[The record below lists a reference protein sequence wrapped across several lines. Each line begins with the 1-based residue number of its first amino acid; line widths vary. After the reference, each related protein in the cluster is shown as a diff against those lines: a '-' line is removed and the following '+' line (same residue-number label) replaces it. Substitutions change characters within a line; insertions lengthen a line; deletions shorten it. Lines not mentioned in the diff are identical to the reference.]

1 MGKDKNK
8 EQDGETATPAKSI
21 ISPQDAHQTNR
32 DLSQDREARDATLA
46 KTIAKAVAREMA
58 KAHAHYQALL
68 NERSTPVIPTSLK
81 ETSRA
86 NGFKV
91 MDPFDWTKDK
101 VIYQRWQLWSEK
113 ARLTLDAMEGDSEK
127 TKISYFHH
135 WINGEGMG
143 HIKSWK
149 NNKTLI
155 HQSEYD
161 GLEEHQKEGKYSSE
175 QMESY
180 FTLFE
185 FLLRACLIQKKSH
198 MFCFQGPHQD

>member
-8 EQDGETATPAKSI
+8 EQDGETAASAKSI
-21 ISPQDAHQTNR
+21 SRPQDARKTNR
-32 DLSQDREARDATLA
+32 DLSWEREARDATLA
-46 KTIAKAVAREMA
+46 KTITESVAREMA
-58 KAHAHYQALL
+58 KAHVHYQALL
-68 NERSTPVIPTSLK
+68 NDRSAPVIPTSLK
-81 ETSRA
+81 VTSRA

-143 HIKSWK
+143 HIESWK

-155 HQSEYD
+155 CQSEYD

-175 QMESY
+175 QIESY
-180 FTLFE
+180 FILFE
-185 FLLRACLIQKKSH
+185 SLLAPKSNPLLAVEELH
-198 MFCFQGPHQD
+198 FAK